1 MESGLVKLQL
11 LPFLKLRESNKFSKE
26 QIDAL
31 YKYYPIRNW
40 SELEKIFPNSS
51 HKQIREAAMYRNI
64 KQLHPNWEDISGQ
77 KFGKLTAL
85 YYDFETK
92 EWVCECDCKKIK
104 RTKISYLK
112 SGHVKSCGCW
122 NKTKYKQDNSIRLNS
137 SIKDY
142 KVYIHISPSKK
153 VYIGI
158 THQNFCKR
166 FQNGKGYN
174 RQKYFYSAIKKYGW
188 NNFEH
193 KILEDNL
200 TYREAIEKEKYYID
214 VYNSTNPECG
224 YNVSSGGFGV
234 SDNGYPVAQLKEEQ
248 IINVYASIL
257 ECSNELNISHFS
269 IRKYID
275 DKKIHA
281 GFKFIQ
287 ISRQEYYNYSKK
299 HSLNK
304 EINIDFKEKIYCE
317 KIEKLKINAI
327 KNNSIYI
334 NQYTPDGKY
343 LNTFC
348 GINETEKLLNIH
360 NISTAI
366 KNNWLAGGFRW
377 KRADGKVIIYDKSVS
392 DRKIICITNGNL
404 FNSGVE
410 AAKWCGIKQYK
421 SIYECCRNKNGRH
434 SAGKIP
440 NTNIKCQ
447 WMFYDEYLK
456 QKIS

>member
-224 YNVSSGGFGV
+224 YNVSSGGYGV
-234 SDNGYPVAQLKEEQ
+234 SDNGYPVAQLKKGK
-248 IINVYASIL
+248 IVNVYATIE
-257 ECSNELNISHFS
+257 ECGNELDVTGYTIS
-269 IRKYID
+269 KYIK
-275 DKKIHA
+275 DKQIHA
-281 GFKFIQ
+281 GFEFKKITKQQYF
-287 ISRQEYYNYSKK
+287 EYLKNNR
-299 HSLNK
+299 LNK
-304 EINIDFKEKIYCE
+304 DVNKNFKQ
-317 KIEKLKINAI
+317 KINNEKHETQRENAI
-327 KNNSIYI
+327 NNNSIYI

-343 LNTFC
+343 LNTYFGIKKTQNLL
-348 GINETEKLLNIH
+348 GING
-360 NISTAI
+360 ISIAI
-366 KNNWLAGGFRW
+366 KKNWLAGGFRW
-377 KRADGKVIIYDKSVS
+377 ERADGKEIYYDKNVS
-392 DRKIICITNGNL
+392 NKKVICITNGQI
-404 FNSGVE
+404 FDSGTI
-410 AAKWCGIKQYK
+410 AAKWCGIKHYK
-421 SIYECCRNKNGRH
+421 DIYACCRNRKGH
-434 SAGKIP
+434 YSAGKIP